1 MSLKVVIHSTGSGTD
16 LLTGKEGKDGKDG
29 LTVTFDDGTVR
40 ESFLS
45 WASFRQL
52 LALKKNQANPEAKPE
67 PKPALPVAPIAP
79 AANGPMLVAK

>member
-1 MSLKVVIHSTGSGTD
+1 MSLKVIIHSTGSGND
-16 LLTGKEGKDGKDG
+16 LLTGKEGKDG

-52 LALKKNQANPEAKPE
+52 LALKKNQTRPEVKPE
-67 PKPALPVAPIAP
+67 PKPALPIALP
-79 AANGPMLVAK
+79 ATGALAVAK

>member
-1 MSLKVVIHSTGSGTD
+1 MSLKVIIHSTGSGND
-16 LLTGKEGKDGKDG
+16 LLTGKEGKDG

-52 LALKKNQANPEAKPE
+52 LALKKNQTRPEVKPE
-67 PKPALPVAPIAP
+67 PKPALPVATMAP
-79 AANGPMLVAK
+79 AANGTVIVAK

>member
-1 MSLKVVIHSTGSGTD
+1 MSLKVTIHSTGSGTD
-16 LLTGKEGKDGKDG
+16 LLTGKDGKDG

-52 LALKKNQANPEAKPE
+52 LALKNNQA
-67 PKPALPVAPIAP
+67 KPALPMAV
-79 AANGPMLVAK
+79 AANGPVPVAK